1 MILREI
7 TQKIKQLAGKFP
19 VIAVIGPRQSGKTT
33 LVKSTFPQMDY
44 TNLEEPDTRLFA
56 QQDPRSFLSSKPNGL
71 IIDEVQRVPELFS
84 YVQTISDSSK
94 KSGQFI
100 LTGSQNFLLQE
111 KITQTLA
118 GRVAVLTLLPFSLNE
133 LGPDVSKENFT
144 SYMQKGF
151 YPPIYDRQIEPADW
165 LPNYIHTYIERD
177 VRQIKNIPDLNTFT
191 LFVKL
196 CAGRIGQLLNL
207 SSLANETGVSVNT
220 VKSWLSILEASFI
233 IFRLMPHHQNYN
245 KRLVKMPKLYF
256 HDTGL
261 ACSLLG
267 IATAKQLS
275 SHYQVGSLFE
285 NMIISELLKYQFNHG
300 RDNNLFF
307 WRDKSGREIDCLL
320 DNGLN
325 KICVEIK
332 SGKTITAEFLK
343 GLTLYQQLAAPEK
356 VKSFLI
362 YGGDQKQGRNN
373 ITLLPWFSSTKIF
386 DAHEA

>member
-7 TQKIKQLAGKFP
+7 TQKIKQLTEKFP

-33 LVKSTFPQMDY
+33 LVKNTFPEMDY
-44 TNLEEPDTRLFA
+44 VNLEEPDTRLFA
-56 QQDPRSFLSSKPNGL
+56 LQDPRSFLSSKPNGL
-71 IIDEVQRVPELFS
+71 IIDEVQRVPELLS
-84 YVQTISDSSK
+84 YIQTFSDSLK

-133 LGPDVSKENFT
+133 LGPDISKENFT
-144 SYMQKGF
+144 FYLQKGF

-307 WRDKSGREIDCLL
+307 WRDKSGKEIDCLL

-362 YGGDQKQGRNN
+362 YGGDQKQVRNEV
-373 ITLLPWFSSTKIF
+373 TLLPWFGSTQIF
-386 DAHEA
+386 DSHEV